1 MVPHA
6 ANELQVSADMLML
19 GVIREESK
27 KERSETE
34 TAPLESCELSVVV

>member
-6 ANELQVSADMLML
+6 AIELQVSADMLML
-19 GVIREESK
+19 GVIREVLKSK

-34 TAPLESCELSVVV
+34 TPLFLQRAQV

>member
-19 GVIREESK
+19 GVIREEQ
-27 KERSETE
+27 EREELETE
-34 TAPLESCELSVVV
+34 TALYTL